1 MNVNREINKSFWP
14 APFWAM
20 DQRIWFKYVNSLED
34 KERRTLDAY
43 PFKWAYAPPYDG
55 QTAVQ
60 FLQEIGVAADLVNAD
75 AVQAVFDG
83 MPTFD
88 ELLAYGVVRWGTPDA
103 DDHPADG
110 FRMIPEW
117 EPMLGVLLNW
127 PTFYPPLW
135 DTYLQMVTALDHVK
149 VFLRVPEG
157 FLGAAGLAWLGARGV
172 DLNKVQ
178 PLPGPL
184 GDIWARDYS
193 PIYGINTYTGEAVAH
208 KFSFAAYSPAYQE
221 TFGPSVKV
229 DDRFVWTEG
238 FTTYRSA
245 LLLDGGNLLTNGDG
259 TYVLTRRVLRDN
271 AGVPNLYAKLEQ
283 WLGAERLIIIDE
295 EPGDRIGHINHLKFL
310 SSNKILI
317 GIPDEKDSP
326 RLRYLRNLHSQ
337 FEIYGYEVIGVPFPE
352 SLGRPRVSGEE
363 VGPALYAN
371 SLLVNGRVL
380 VSTFGIEEYD
390 SAALE
395 IYRNALP
402 DYEVIGIDASILI
415 NDGGAINCASKEIPD
430 VSIAQATL

>member
-1 MNVNREINKSFWP
+1 
-14 APFWAM
+14 
-20 DQRIWFKYVNSLED
+20 
-34 KERRTLDAY
+34 
-43 PFKWAYAPPYDG
+43 
-55 QTAVQ
+55 
-60 FLQEIGVAADLVNAD
+60 
-75 AVQAVFDG
+75 
-83 MPTFD
+83 
-88 ELLAYGVVRWGTPDA
+88 
-103 DDHPADG
+103 
-110 FRMIPEW
+110 MIPEW

-135 DTYLQMVTALDHVK
+135 DTYLQLVTALDHVQ
-149 VFLRVPEG
+149 VYLRLPEG
-157 FLGAAGLAWLGARGV
+157 YLGAAALAWLGAMGV
-172 DLNKVQ
+172 DLNQVQ

-208 KFSFAAYSPAYQE
+208 KFKFAAYSPAYRD
-221 TFGPSVKV
+221 TFRPSVKV

-238 FTTYRSA
+238 FETYRSTI
-245 LLLDGGNLLTNGDG
+245 LIDGGNLLTNGDG

-295 EPGDRIGHINHLKFL
+295 EPGDRIGHINQLKFL
-310 SSNKILI
+310 SRNKILI
-317 GIPDEKDSP
+317 GIPDSKDSP
-326 RLRYLRNLHSQ
+326 RLKYLQNLHTL
-337 FEIYGYEVIGVPFPE
+337 FEIYGYDVIGLPFPE
-352 SLGRPRVSGEE
+352 SLGRLRVGGEQ

-371 SLLVNGRVL
+371 SLLVNGRAL

>member
-1 MNVNREINKSFWP
+1 
-14 APFWAM
+14 M
-20 DQRIWFKYVNSLED
+20 DQRIWFQYVNSLKD
-34 KERRTLDAY
+34 GERRALDAY
-43 PFKWAYAPPYDG
+43 PFKWAYAPPHDG
-55 QTAVQ
+55 ATAVQ
-60 FLQEIGVAADLVNAD
+60 FLRDIGADDGRVSVD
-75 AVQAVFDG
+75 AVQKEFE
-83 MPTFD
+83 
-88 ELLAYGVVRWGTPDA
+88 ELPRFGDLITQGSVEWTRPGVEDA
-103 DDHPADG
+103 PVDG

-117 EPMLGVLLNW
+117 EPVLGVLLNW

-135 DTYLQMVTALDHVK
+135 DTYLQMVTALDHVT
-149 VFLRVPEG
+149 VFLRLPEG
-157 FLGAAGLAWLGARGV
+157 FLGAAALAWLGVKGV
-172 DLNKVQ
+172 DLDQVR

-208 KFSFAAYSPAYQE
+208 KFRFAAYSPAYRE
-221 TFGPSVKV
+221 TFGPSIKV

-238 FTTYRSA
+238 FNTYRSN

-271 AGVPNLYAKLEQ
+271 AHIPNLYAKLTG

-295 EPGDRIGHINHLKFL
+295 EPGDRIGHINQVKFL
-310 SSNKILI
+310 SRNKILI

-326 RLRYLRNLHSQ
+326 RLRYLRNLHHQ

-352 SLGRPRVSGEE
+352 SLERPRVGGEE

-395 IYRNALP
+395 IYRSALP
-402 DYEVIGIDASILI
+402 DYEVIGIDASILL
-415 NDGGAINCASKEIPD
+415 NDGGAVNCASKEIPD
-430 VSIAQATL
+430 VSIARATL

>member
-1 MNVNREINKSFWP
+1 
-14 APFWAM
+14 M
-20 DQRIWFKYVNSLED
+20 DQRIWYKYVNSLTNR
-34 KERRTLDAY
+34 ERGDLDVY

-55 QTAVQ
+55 PTAVQ
-60 FLQEIGVAADLVNAD
+60 FLREIGVDAGLVNVD
-75 AVQAVFDG
+75 AVQAAFEG

-88 ELLAYGVVRWGTPDA
+88 ELLVQGVVHWGTPDP
-103 DDHPADG
+103 DEHPADG

-149 VFLRVPEG
+149 LFLRMPEG
-157 FLGAAGLAWLGARGV
+157 FLGAAALAWLGAKGV
-172 DLNKVQ
+172 DLNQVQ

-208 KFSFAAYSPAYQE
+208 KFKFAAYSPAYRD
-221 TFGPSVKV
+221 TFRPSVKV

-238 FTTYRSA
+238 FETYRSTI
-245 LLLDGGNLLTNGDG
+245 LLDGGNLLTNGDG

-295 EPGDRIGHINHLKFL
+295 EPGDRIGHINQLKFL
-310 SSNKILI
+310 SRNKVLI
-317 GIPDEKDSP
+317 GIPDGKDSP
-326 RLRYLRNLHSQ
+326 RLKYLQNLHTL
-337 FEIYGYEVIGVPFPE
+337 FEIYGYDVIGLPFPE
-352 SLGRPRVSGEE
+352 SLGRLRVGGEQ
-363 VGPALYAN
+363 VGPALFAN
-371 SLLVNGRVL
+371 SLLVNGRAL

-390 SAALE
+390 TAALE

-430 VSIAQATL
+430 ISIAQATL